1 MADSTEAGSVLKP
14 DAEVYPLGKSRP
26 PLGVDDLPEP
36 EEVFKVSRLGPLQI
50 VQFVIGPSLIALGI
64 SIGSGEWLLGPQA
77 VGEFGFIG
85 IGWVITVSAILQT
98 FYNVEVSRYVVA
110 TGEVPI
116 VGWGR
121 VPPGWKFWVPVSLI
135 VFYFAFIFGG
145 WAASAGQG
153 LFALIVGRVHRPDE
167 LEYTRLL
174 AIGLLFVVFLITVL
188 ARKIS
193 RALELSNWVLVG
205 TLLAVLIVVDIAIV
219 PPSVWW
225 DGIRGLLTPA
235 TPPAGITATTLGALA
250 GFTALASGLNWYA
263 MAHYRDHGY
272 GMGHRVGFLAGVRGE
287 RRELLAVGVTFRD
300 TPENGSKWKRWYRLL
315 LLDQWVVFFCG
326 AMLGMLL
333 PTILM
338 AHIVATTGEEP
349 TTKNVP
355 TFAAEK
361 LGEQYGSGMF
371 YVMLVAGVLILFSTQ
386 LGIFEALVRNF
397 TDAAHATSPRLRG
410 LLEGDPRKFYY
421 PYMLVVLVV
430 IALAIHLTTPVRL
443 VQISANM
450 SNLGALMFPFMLMY
464 LNSKLPKPARPR
476 WWHYVILVLNFLFFG
491 FFFVNFVYELVS
503 GNPLVKF

>member
-1 MADSTEAGSVLKP
+1 MAGSTETEPVRES
-14 DAEVYPLGKSRP
+14 EIYQLGTSRP

-50 VQFVIGPSLIALGI
+50 IQFVIGPSLIALGI

-77 VGEFGFIG
+77 VGSFGFIG

-121 VPPGWKFWVPVSLI
+121 VPPGWKFWIPFSLI

-193 RALELSNWVLVG
+193 RALELSNWVIVG
-205 TLLAVLIVVDIAIV
+205 LLLAVLIVVDIAIV

-225 DGIRGLLTPA
+225 EGIRGLLTPA
-235 TPPAGITATTLGALA
+235 APPAGITATTLGALA

-263 MAHYRDHGY
+263 MAHYRDKGY
-272 GMGHRVGFLAGVRGE
+272 GMGHRVGFIAGLRGE
-287 RRELLAVGVTFRD
+287 RQELLPVGVTFRD
-300 TPENGSKWKRWYRLL
+300 TPENASRWKRWYRLL
-315 LLDQWVVFFCG
+315 LIDQWLVFFCG

-338 AHIVATTGEEP
+338 AHIVATSGEKP
-349 TTKNVP
+349 TTGNVP
-355 TFAAEK
+355 TFTAEK
-361 LGEQYGSGMF
+361 LGDQYGIGH
-371 YVMLVAGVLILFSTQ
+371 VLPDARGRGAHPVLHAVGHLRGARAQ
-386 LGIFEALVRNF
+386 LHRRRARDKS
-397 TDAAHATSPRLRG
+397 TDAPAARGRSAQVLLPLHVARACGHRRRDPPDHAGAAGADLGEHVEPRRADVPVHVDVPELEAAQTGPPAAVALRDPGAELPVLRVLLRELRLR
-410 LLEGDPRKFYY
+410 
-421 PYMLVVLVV
+421 
-430 IALAIHLTTPVRL
+430 
-443 VQISANM
+443 
-450 SNLGALMFPFMLMY
+450 
-464 LNSKLPKPARPR
+464 ARQR
-476 WWHYVILVLNFLFFG
+476 
-491 FFFVNFVYELVS
+491 
-503 GNPLVKF
+503 